1 MKKYCLD
8 TNIISYLLKGNNI
21 LYDKLKKEIN
31 KGNRII
37 INVITY
43 YEILRGLLSIKNQ
56 KKIEVFKEI
65 CNEFDIIEIN
75 KDTFEISANIYVNLK
90 EKGRI
95 IEDADIFIGAICI
108 ENDFILIT
116 NNESHFQYIDN
127 LIYEN
132 WIDV

>member
-43 YEILRGLLSIKNQ
+43 YEILRGLLSIKNK
-56 KKIEVFKEI
+56 KKIEVFEQI
-65 CNEFDIIEIN
+65 CDEFDIAEIN
-75 KDTFEISANIYVNLK
+75 KNTFEVSANIYVNLK
-90 EKGRI
+90 ERGKI

-116 NNESHFQYIDN
+116 NNESHFQYIDD
-127 LIYEN
+127 LVYEN
-132 WIDV
+132 WINI